1 MFGNSMRVMG
11 PPPRRT
17 QIKGQDH
24 MLAYINDE
32 EASLL
37 KALGGA
43 GKPVHGVPAFYDE
56 GDDYGGPG
64 GDQSAG
70 ADGQQGSGNNN
81 AGGGGGGG
89 GREDGM
95 DQDTSSGSNNQSSN
109 NNAGS
114 SDDGFKEAAA
124 WSDWANTVGQNY
136 PNTNNQTVD
145 EMGNITTRNADGST
159 TTTLSQAQRDLNNAR
174 DTNDEAGKL
183 ADNIQQMIDDGRI
196 DPYSSDSTNIQ
207 NAIIGSGMVSGLS
220 REDRIAALED
230 LGRRV
235 AMGETDN
242 KNGKPS
248 YDLSF
253 LGGGNIKGW
262 ANNNPDITNE
272 QMAQAFAD
280 GFNSQTGT
288 SGIDVFGNKIGKGLG
303 GTRLDVLANGDI
315 TIQSGGSKV
324 GENVLNLAKS
334 FYGGVPGS
342 FIDLNFGST
351 NYDGWNKF
359 GKDPNAPQANDLNI
373 SFDPLG
379 GMMSQVVS
387 PMVGKNIATPIGKKV
402 FQESDNLALGMSA
415 AAAANAFAN
424 SQIKEGLKQA
434 GVTNTANI
442 ASIDLTGGQAGA
454 NPNVSTGKG
463 SAVKGSATNTVQSD
477 LSSDDDTLSN
487 PATDGGS
494 TAASNFAV
502 AGDAPFSKGSDY
514 TAAGM
519 TYGGYEDDLGP
530 DGKAVN
536 ATAPNANG
544 MGFGGS
550 VSTTTTSNDD
560 GGQNDNKWLQLQGQ
574 IKDIIDQGQNTGA
587 NYLSPISYLSPASGR
602 GFGNYLTRGKNRDYG
617 SATFREASK
626 NEIDRGKRRGGFGQ
640 IMFA

>member
-1 MFGNSMRVMG
+1 MRVMG

-17 QIKGQDH
+17 VIKGQPH
-24 MLAYINDE
+24 MLSYITPDE
-32 EASLL
+32 ADIL
-37 KALGGA
+37 KALGGSGEA
-43 GKPVHGVPAFYDE
+43 GPMGIPSYPPDGYD
-56 GDDYGGPG
+56 
-64 GDQSAG
+64 
-70 ADGQQGSGNNN
+70 
-81 AGGGGGGG
+81 GGGGTN
-89 GREDGM
+89 D
-95 DQDTSSGSNNQSSN
+95 SSGSSSSGKSDNNDRDPGRSGPGDMGAQNNASNTDNASNNQQTGQ
-109 NNAGS
+109 GS
-114 SDDGFKEAAA
+114 SDPDANDPRA
-124 WSDWANTVGQNY
+124 SDWDNWAQTVGQNY
-136 PNTNNQTVD
+136 ADPVT
-145 EMGNITTRNADGST
+145 GNVTTPTADGKGT
-159 TTTLSQAQRDLNNAR
+159 VTTLGYNQIVSNLRNDP
-174 DTNDEAGKL
+174 NDEAGKL
-183 ADNIQQMIDDGRI
+183 AQNIQNMIEDGRI

-207 NAIIGSGMVSGLS
+207 NAIIGSGMVDGLS
-220 REDRIAALED
+220 RDQRIQALED

-235 AMGETDN
+235 AMGEQLN
-242 KNGKPS
+242 ANGKPS

-253 LGGGNIKGW
+253 LGGGNINGW

-272 QMAQAFAD
+272 EMAQAFAD

-288 SGIDVFGNKIGKGLG
+288 EGINTPWGSKLGKGLG

-334 FYGGVPGS
+334 FYAGVPGS
-342 FIDLNFGST
+342 FIDVNFGTT

-359 GKDPNAPQANDLNI
+359 GKNVNAPQGNNFNVSL
-373 SFDPLG
+373 DPLG
-379 GMMSQVVS
+379 GLMSQVVS
-387 PMVGKNIATPIGKKV
+387 PYVGKNISSKVGKEV
-402 FQESDNLALGMSA
+402 YDRTENLALGMSA
-415 AAAANAFAN
+415 AAAANAYAN

-434 GVTNTANI
+434 GISNTANI

-463 SAVKGSATNTVQSD
+463 SAVKGSATDTIQSD
-477 LSSDDDTLSN
+477 LSADDTLSN

-502 AGDAPFSKGSDY
+502 GGDAPFSKGSDY
-514 TAAGM
+514 TKAGI

-530 DGKAVN
+530 DGNAVD

-550 VSTTTTSNDD
+550 VTTTNTNNDD